1 MYMIY
6 LCIAILFVIISGFV
20 SSDWSTT
27 IHKGDHYCYS
37 PSMRLS
43 QCLYVCIITIHQQ
56 IYHICAY
63 IYLLINIITIITVLI
78 IIIIIIVIIIII
90 IITIISDP

>member
-1 MYMIY
+1 MHMIY

-27 IHKGDHYCYS
+27 IHNGNHYRYS

-56 IYHICAY
+56 M
-63 IYLLINIITIITVLI
+63 LTIITYVHICLYLP
-78 IIIIIIVIIIII
+78 IIIII
-90 IITIISDP
+90 IITIISDL